1 MNAMAP
7 IEGLEGSGKPLFH
20 LSSSV
25 IADNARDGYAS
36 NHIFDLRMTAR
47 SRLTDKAYRAAIDQ
61 LVRDAA
67 QRGIGSSSDLLLVK
81 RYPVQC

>member
-20 LSSSV
+20 ISGSSV

-36 NHIFDLRMTAR
+36 NHIFEDLSQVTPYRQGR
-47 SRLTDKAYRAAIDQ
+47 SRGYRSTRA
-61 LVRDAA
+61 
-67 QRGIGSSSDLLLVK
+67 
-81 RYPVQC
+81 